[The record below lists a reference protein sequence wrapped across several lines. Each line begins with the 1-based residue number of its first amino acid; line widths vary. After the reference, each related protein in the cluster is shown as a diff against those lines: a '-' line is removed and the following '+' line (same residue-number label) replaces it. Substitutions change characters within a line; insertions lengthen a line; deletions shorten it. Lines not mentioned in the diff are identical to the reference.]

1 MDGLRRA
8 LAISLLVSLVSAPGC
23 GPVAYIKQVTRT
35 ASADVEAAR
44 RARAPRMA
52 PYWYTLAVLY
62 LRKAREEAAESN
74 FEVATRLG
82 RKASEA
88 ARVAIEL
95 ARSSTRRGA
104 GEPAP
109 GSP

>member
-1 MDGLRRA
+1 MHRLRRA
-8 LAISLLVSLVSAPGC
+8 LAISVLVGAVGC
-23 GPVAYIKQVTRT
+23 GPVTYVKQVTRR
-35 ASADVEAAR
+35 ASVDVEAAR
-44 RARAPRMA
+44 AARGHRMA

-74 FEVATRLG
+74 FEAANRLG

-88 ARVAIEL
+88 ARKAIEL

-104 GEPAP
+104 GEPVP